1 VERIPASLGGATS
14 HGHLL
19 ELIRSA
25 DGLSRQQLLS
35 TTGMSRATLYER
47 LDTLTRRGYIYE
59 AEPLNSTGGRPSRK
73 IRFEDR
79 GRVILAMTLGQTHG
93 TLSITDTT
101 GRQLRSVTSE
111 LEIAAPADTVLT
123 PLIAAGQRL
132 LGQGVD
138 ETLLGVGVSLP
149 APVEA
154 STGHVRHQTTIP
166 GWSPDSVVQA
176 VGRAWDLPLVIE
188 NDARAAAL
196 GERTSDSETV
206 VYVKVGTGI
215 GCGIVVEGSIL
226 RGAHGSAGDIGH
238 IRMSSDGPLCRC
250 GRHGCLAAY
259 SSGLALRNKLGP
271 LGFKKV
277 DDISAA
283 ARTGHPEVL
292 DALASAA
299 EVLGRALAATVTTLN
314 PDRLV
319 LGGQI
324 GSLPSF
330 VQHVSSRVL
339 TDVVERIAEGMVV
352 EPGHLEDSAAC
363 MGLTTL
369 VMRKIFAPDAV
380 DQLFSDEAENGV
392 QSVAKIPGSPL
403 ATG

>member
-1 VERIPASLGGATS
+1 MPASLGGATS

-59 AEPLNSTGGRPSRK
+59 AEPLTSTGGRPSRR

-79 GRVILAMTLGQTHG
+79 GRVVLALTLGQTHG
-93 TLSITDTT
+93 TVSITDTT
-101 GRQLRSVTSE
+101 GRQLRSETFE
-111 LEIAAPADTVLT
+111 LEISAPAEAVLV
-123 PLIAAGQRL
+123 PLVQAGQKL
-132 LGQGVD
+132 VEQGTD

-154 STGHVRHQTTIP
+154 ETGHVKHRTTIP
-166 GWSPDSVVQA
+166 GWSPDSVVRA
-176 VGRAWDLPLVIE
+176 VKASWNLPLVIE

-196 GERTSDSETV
+196 GERTGDAETV

-238 IRMSSDGPLCRC
+238 IRMSPEGPLCRC

-259 SSGLALRNKLGP
+259 SSGRALIDRLGHRG
-271 LGFKKV
+271 LRRL
-277 DDISAA
+277 DDVSAA
-283 ARTGHPEVL
+283 AKAG
-292 DALASAA
+292 DAETLEALNEAA
-299 EVLGRALAATVTTLN
+299 DVLGRALAATVTTLN

-324 GSLPSF
+324 GALPGF
-330 VQHVSSRVL
+330 VEKVSSRVL

-352 EPGHLEDSAAC
+352 EAGHPEDLAAC
-363 MGLTTL
+363 HGLTTL
-369 VMRKIFAPDAV
+369 VMRKIFDPDAV
-380 DQLFSDEAENGV
+380 DQIFTEDAENAAG
-392 QSVAKIPGSPL
+392 
-403 ATG
+403 

>member
-1 VERIPASLGGATS
+1 MTAERVPASLNGATS

-19 ELIRSA
+19 ELIRA
-25 DGLSRQQLLS
+25 ANGLSRQQLVKS
-35 TTGMSRATLYER
+35 TGMSRATLYER

-79 GRVILAMTLGQTHG
+79 GRVILTMTLGQTHG
-93 TLSITDTT
+93 TVSITDTT
-101 GRQLRSVTSE
+101 GHQLRSETFE
-111 LEIAAPADTVLT
+111 LEIQAPAETVLA
-123 PLIAAGQRL
+123 PLVEAGRRL
-132 LGQGVD
+132 AEQGTD
-138 ETLLGVGVSLP
+138 ETLLGIGISLP

-154 STGHVRHQTTIP
+154 ETGHVKHQTTIP
-166 GWSPDSVVQA
+166 GWSPDSVVNA
-176 VGRAWDLPLVIE
+176 LTSAWNVPLVIE

-196 GERTSDSETV
+196 GERTSDRETV

-238 IRMSSDGPLCRC
+238 IRMSSNGPLCRC

-259 SSGLALRNKLGP
+259 SSGRALRDQLGH
-271 LGFKKV
+271 LGLKRI

-283 ARTGHPEVL
+283 VRQGHPEVL
-292 DALASAA
+292 EALDSAA
-299 EVLGRALAATVTTLN
+299 DVLGRALAATVTTLN

-324 GSLPSF
+324 GALPQFVEKVSF
-330 VQHVSSRVL
+330 RVL
-339 TDVVERIAEGMVV
+339 TDVVDRIAEGMTV
-352 EPGHLEDSAAC
+352 EPGHPEDLAAC
-363 MGLTTL
+363 QGLTTL
-369 VMRKIFAPDAV
+369 VMRKVFAPAAIDQLFGEAPDAV
-380 DQLFSDEAENGV
+380 SE
-392 QSVAKIPGSPL
+392 
-403 ATG
+403 

>member
-1 VERIPASLGGATS
+1 
-14 HGHLL
+14 
-19 ELIRSA
+19 
-25 DGLSRQQLLS
+25 
-35 TTGMSRATLYER
+35 MSRATLYER

-59 AEPLNSTGGRPSRK
+59 AEPQKSTGGRPSRK

-79 GRVILAMTLGQTHG
+79 ARVVLALTLGQTHG
-93 TLSITDTT
+93 TVSITDTT
-101 GRQLRSVTSE
+101 GRQLRSQTFE
-111 LEIAAPADTVLT
+111 LEISAPAGSVLT
-123 PLIAAGQRL
+123 PLVEAGRKL
-132 LGQGVD
+132 VDQGAG
-138 ETLLGVGVSLP
+138 ETLLGIGVSLP

-154 STGHVRHQTTIP
+154 GTGYVKHLTTIP
-166 GWSPDSVVQA
+166 GWSPDSVVKA
-176 VGRAWDLPLVIE
+176 VKETWDLPLVIE

-196 GERTSDSETV
+196 GERASDTETV

-259 SSGLALRNKLGP
+259 SSGRALRDRLGH
-271 LGFKKV
+271 LGMTKI

-283 ARTGHPEVL
+283 AGTGNPEVL
-292 DALASAA
+292 QALTEAA
-299 EVLGRALAATVTTLN
+299 DVLGRALAATVTTLN

-324 GSLPSF
+324 GALPQF
-330 VQHVSSRVL
+330 VEKVSSRVL
-339 TDVVERIAEGMVV
+339 SDVVERIADGMVV
-352 EPGHLEDSAAC
+352 EAGHSEDLAAC
-363 MGLTTL
+363 HGLTTL

-380 DQLFSDEAENGV
+380 DRLFADEAESAAV
-392 QSVAKIPGSPL
+392 QAAPI
-403 ATG
+403 